1 VRFVAASAES
11 QPKAWLPYPCH
22 DGPWPCVGGHR
33 QAGGRKHGAPARRVE
48 KWRNDPV
55 KNSISRHLLPA
66 LALAL
71 SLGAPAAHAADKIT
85 IIIGGMEKQIYLPA
99 VLTQQLGYFKD
110 EGLDVELLNT
120 RAGVEAENELLAGAV
135 QGVVGFYDHTID
147 LQSKGKYIESVVQFS
162 QAPGEVELV
171 SSKHPEIK
179 SAADFKGKTL
189 GVTGLGSSTDFLTQY
204 LAVRSGLK
212 AGEYSLLPVGAGNTF
227 IAAIKQDQIQA
238 GMTTEPTIARLLK
251 TGEAKVLVDMRT
263 PEKTDAALGGPY
275 PAASFYVQSNWAD
288 SHKETVQKLANAMV
302 KTMHYIATHSAEEIA
317 DKMPKDY
324 YAGDKALYV
333 QGLAGGK
340 AMFTPDGRMPA
351 KGPETVLKVQA
362 TFSKTVKGKQ
372 IDLSKTYTT
381 AFVDAANKALKSN

>member
-1 VRFVAASAES
+1 
-11 QPKAWLPYPCH
+11 
-22 DGPWPCVGGHR
+22 
-33 QAGGRKHGAPARRVE
+33 VE
-48 KWRNDPV
+48 EILV
-55 KNSISRHLLPA
+55 KGSISRTLLPA
-66 LALAL
+66 LALAM
-71 SLGAPAAHAADKIT
+71 SLGASAAHAADKIT

-171 SSKHPEIK
+171 STKHPEIK
-179 SAADFKGKTL
+179 SPADFKGKTL

-204 LAVRSGLK
+204 LAVRAGLK

-238 GMTTEPTIARLLK
+238 GMTTEPTIARMLK

-263 PEKTDAALGGPY
+263 PEKTEAALGGLY
-275 PAASFYVQSNWAD
+275 PAASFYVQSNWVE
-288 SHKETVQKLANAMV
+288 SHKDVVQKLANAMV
-302 KTMHYIATHSAEEIA
+302 RTMHYIATHSAEEIA

-351 KGPETVLKVQA
+351 NGPETVLKVQA

-372 IDLSKTYTT
+372 IDLSKTFTT
-381 AFVDAANKALKSN
+381 AFVDAANKTLKSN

>member
-1 VRFVAASAES
+1 
-11 QPKAWLPYPCH
+11 
-22 DGPWPCVGGHR
+22 
-33 QAGGRKHGAPARRVE
+33 
-48 KWRNDPV
+48 
-55 KNSISRHLLPA
+55 
-66 LALAL
+66 
-71 SLGAPAAHAADKIT
+71 
-85 IIIGGMEKQIYLPA
+85 
-99 VLTQQLGYFKD
+99 
-110 EGLDVELLNT
+110 
-120 RAGVEAENELLAGAV
+120 VEAENELLAGAV

-372 IDLSKTYTT
+372 IDLSNTYTT